1 MKEFLRFIKFLLFS
15 ISAGLI
21 QIGVFTL
28 LNEFTG
34 LRYWPC
40 YLTGLVLSVVWNLTF
55 NRKFTFKSNKS
66 YSISLILVLIYYA
79 IFTPVTTFGGDYLV
93 EHLGVNGY
101 LMTVVNMIL
110 NFVTEF
116 LYQRFIVF
124 RKTIDNNEKTL

>member
-21 QIGVFTL
+21 QFGVFTL

-40 YLTGLVLSVVWNLTF
+40 YLTGLVSSVVWNLTF
-55 NRKFTFKSNKS
+55 NRKFTFKSNKN
-66 YSISLILVLIYYA
+66 YSVSLAMVLLYYA
-79 IFTPVTTFGGDYLV
+79 IFTPITTFGGDYLV
-93 EHLGVNGY
+93 EHLGVNEY
-101 LMTVVNMIL
+101 LMTIVNMIL

-124 RKTIDNNEKTL
+124 GKTIDNNEKTL